1 MCLSIPVL
9 SSLHRPYKRFTP
21 RGRCYSN
28 LVVPARTTH
37 VEFQVSGSLWN
48 CRSAANKAEF
58 ISAYA
63 SLQSLDFLALTETWI
78 TTDNTAT
85 PTALS
90 SSAHVFSHT
99 PRASGQ
105 RGSLGEFI
113 NELDALISSFP
124 EDGSPLTVLGDF
136 NLPTSTFDSFLSASF
151 FPLLSS
157 FDLTLSPSPPTH
169 KAGNTLDLIFTRCCS
184 STNLIATPLQVSD
197 HYLVSFSLSLSS
209 NTSHTA
215 PTRMV
220 SRRPNLRSLSP
231 ATLSSSILS
240 SLPSAQTF
248 SNLSPDSASST
259 LLSSLSAS
267 FDSLCPLSSR
277 PARSSPPA
285 PWLDDSLR
293 AHRTGLRAAERK
305 WRKTRLPADLASFH
319 SLLSTFSSS
328 VSAAKANFYHSKFQA
343 SASNPRKLFATFS
356 SLLNPPPPPPPS
368 SLSAD
373 DFVNH
378 FEKKVDDIRSSF
390 AKSNDTAGSAHTALP
405 CALTSF
411 SPLSPD
417 EISRLVTAGRPTTC
431 PLDPIPSSLLQTIS
445 GDLLPYLT
453 SLINSSLTAGYV
465 PSVFKRARVAPL
477 LKKPTLDPSDV
488 NNYRPVSLL
497 SFLSKT
503 LERAVLGQL
512 SCYLSQNDLLD
523 PNQSGFKTSHSTET
537 ALLCVTEALRTAKAN
552 SLSSAL
558 ILLDLSAAFDTVNHQ
573 ILLSTLSELGISG
586 AAHAWIASYLTGRSY
601 QVAWRESVSA
611 PRALTTGVPQG
622 SVLGPLLFSLYTKSL
637 GSVISSHGLSYHCY
651 ADDTQLIFSFP
662 PSDNQVV
669 NRISVC
675 LADISVWMTDHHLKL
690 NLGKTELLFLPG
702 KDCPFHDLAITVDN
716 SIVSS
721 SQSAKNLGVI
731 LDNTLSFST
740 NIKAVT
746 RSCRF
751 MLYNIRRVRPC
762 LTQEAAQVLIQ
773 ALVISRLDYCN
784 SLLAGL
790 PACAIKPLQLIQNAA
805 ARLVFNFPK
814 FSHVTPLLRSL
825 HWLPVEARIRYKTM
839 VLAYGAVRGTAPP
852 YLQALIRPYTQ
863 TRALR
868 SSTSGL
874 LASLPLRKYSSRS
887 AQSKLFAA
895 LAPQWWNKLP
905 HDARSAESITTF
917 RRHLKPHLFKEYL
930 G

>member
-21 RGRCYSN
+21 RGRGHPN

-37 VEFQVSGSLWN
+37 VESQVSSSLWN

-105 RGSLGEFI
+105 RGGGTGILISPKWSFSLSPLTHLSIASFEFHAVTVTSPFKLNILIIYRPPGSLGEFI

-209 NTSHTA
+209 ITSHTA

-328 VSAAKANFYHSKFQA
+328 VSAAKATFYHSKFQA

-512 SCYLSQNDLLD
+512 SRYLSQNDLLD

-537 ALLCVTEALRTAKAN
+537 ALLCITEALRTAKAN

-601 QVAWRESVSA
+601 QVA
-611 PRALTTGVPQG
+611 
-622 SVLGPLLFSLYTKSL
+622 
-637 GSVISSHGLSYHCY
+637 
-651 ADDTQLIFSFP
+651 
-662 PSDNQVV
+662 
-669 NRISVC
+669 NRISAC

-740 NIKAVT
+740 NIKAVA

-805 ARLVFNFPK
+805 ARLVFNLPK

-839 VLAYGAVRGTAPP
+839 VLAYGAVRGTAPQ

-905 HDARSAESITTF
+905 HDARTAESITTF